1 MLDLD
6 YFKKINDRF
15 GHLTGDEAL
24 KHFTAIAAREL
35 RDGEHFARLGGEE
48 FAALL
53 PATELDAAVI
63 VAERIR
69 AATAAAAFADEHGTE
84 VPLSVSIGVTEL
96 APEDDRPLDV
106 LNRAD
111 KALYLTKASGR
122 NRVALTRTN
131 RPPELVDG

>member
-6 YFKKINDRF
+6 YYKNINDRF
-15 GHLTGDEAL
+15 GHLTGDAAL
-24 KHFTAIAAREL
+24 KHFTTIATHEL
-35 RDGEHFARLGGEE
+35 RDGDHFARLGGEE

-53 PATELDAAVI
+53 PATGVDVAAG
-63 VAERIR
+63 VAEQIR
-69 AATAAAAFADEHGTE
+69 TTTAAAAFADEHGTD

-96 APEDDRPLDV
+96 APDDDRPLDV

-131 RPPELVDG
+131 RPPELVAE